1 MSSKKVIVI
10 YKGKQ
15 EEMEIEINED
25 NLYNSFLDIF
35 RQKFGEND
43 PMRHKF
49 KLTTINTSIPYLLID
64 EDNIKNIIKE
74 KIPNDAP
81 LKLLLT
87 KEEDFEEITRD
98 SLEDNLLG
106 GFVKDSIIDNDE
118 DFKDDDFI
126 ILDENTDIEKFGQKI
141 KNEENNEDENEK
153 EKELNQIL
161 FNSFDNE
168 NNNSKNEI
176 KNEENKNNTEKE
188 KENVE
193 ENINLDENLR
203 LSDLNSNVNINS
215 MITEDDANDKIN
227 DNDLEDEDDEKNI
240 NNNNPLLPVI
250 PLNIPKNIFNTEV
263 CTLCGNTMSSFKYIC
278 SICENCNLC
287 EKCENIHIHPC
298 FKYKT
303 QFLSNLTDTYKYI
316 DKNYNYKIPIDSKK
330 MTKLIRKE
338 YKLKIVPMTDLQ
350 FSVRPNKIID
360 IPVKLLN
367 FSDHEIS
374 SKQFII
380 LVKNNKL
387 INISYEVD
395 KEFAIKPNGEYEL
408 KLLCRT
414 SANYSKEKINIEIY
428 SAELQIRM
436 SSRLNFD
443 LEIEVNDD
451 KEDEKL
457 NKELNNDK
465 YAIYHSKL
473 HKKMIL
479 SMIYYK
485 EEWKYDLKRVCEVLR
500 DNKWEINKSMEAL
513 SKQKK

>member
-1 MSSKKVIVI
+1 MSSKKVIVT

-15 EEMEIEINED
+15 EEMVIEINED

-35 RQKFGEND
+35 RQKFNEND

-49 KLTTINTSIPYLLID
+49 KLTTINTCIPYLLID

-74 KIPNDAP
+74 KIPNDDP

-87 KEEDFEEITRD
+87 KEEDFSEITRN
-98 SLEDNLLG
+98 SLEDNLIG
-106 GFVKDSIIDNDE
+106 GFIKDSIIDNDD
-118 DFKDDDFI
+118 DFNDDDFI
-126 ILDENTDIEKFGQKI
+126 ILDKNTDIQKIGQKI
-141 KNEENNEDENEK
+141 KNEENNEDEK
-153 EKELNQIL
+153 EKEINQIL
-161 FNSFDNE
+161 FNSFNNE
-168 NNNSKNEI
+168 NNHNE
-176 KNEENKNNTEKE
+176 NEENKNNTEKE
-188 KENVE
+188 KENIE

-215 MITEDDANDKIN
+215 IITEDDTNNKIN
-227 DNDLEDEDDEKNI
+227 NNDLDNKKDEKNI
-240 NNNNPLLPVI
+240 NNNDNFLLPVI
-250 PLNIPKNIFNTEV
+250 PLNISKNIFNSEV
-263 CTLCGNTMSSFKYIC
+263 CILCGNIMSSFKYIC

-303 QFLSNLTDTYKYI
+303 KFLSNLTDTYKYI
-316 DKNYNYKIPIDSKK
+316 DNNYNYKIPIDSKK

-338 YKLKIVPMTDLQ
+338 YKLRIVPMTDLQ
-350 FSVRPNKIID
+350 FSLRPNKVID
-360 IPVKLLN
+360 IPVKILN

-387 INISYEVD
+387 INIGYEVD
-395 KEFAIKPNGEYEL
+395 KEFIIKPNDEYEL

-436 SSRLNFD
+436 SNRLNFD
-443 LEIEVNDD
+443 LEIEINDD

-457 NKELNNDK
+457 NRELNNDK
-465 YAIYHSKL
+465 YAIFHSKI

-485 EEWKYDLKRVCEVLR
+485 KEWKYDLKRVCEVLR
-500 DNKWEINKSMEAL
+500 DNKWEINKTMEAL
-513 SKQKK
+513 FKQKK

>member
-126 ILDENTDIEKFGQKI
+126 ILDENIEINKIVQK
-141 KNEENNEDENEK
+141 KKKEENNEDENEK